1 MIKTPFTWDSAN
13 FAWNSNP
20 FGTSQSTNP
29 FIWDDVAL
37 IEGAAEAL
45 AGGKSQVN
53 EYFKDEEKRKKFRKI
68 ICMVQG
74 IEYKETREI
83 IDRKITI
90 SEVKLVIKEATSTV
104 KLIL

>member
-1 MIKTPFTWDSAN
+1 MTKTPFTWNSAN

-37 IEGAAEAL
+37 IEGAAQAL
-45 AGGKSQVN
+45 AGGKAHVD
-53 EYFKDEEKRKKFRKI
+53 EYFKDEHKKKRFREI
-68 ICMVQG
+68 ICVIQG
-74 IEYKETREI
+74 KEYKETKEI
-83 IDRKITI
+83 TDMKITI

-104 KLIL
+104 KLLL